1 MTRDFSP
8 LIERVLAG
16 VSKHTYTV
24 RVQCCIDTI
33 WCDIFKFYDSAKSF
47 IEHGSYKPSLY
58 GTMFLLLQA
67 IILSRAMSEE
77 LYEMD
82 SVRIFYMM
90 PQIVYF

>member
-1 MTRDFSP
+1 MAMRPSP
-8 LIERVLAG
+8 LKSLFPLLVFFLA
-16 VSKHTYTV
+16 TA
-24 RVQCCIDTI
+24 DTGAQYGMTP
-33 WCDIFKFYDSAKSF
+33 CDIFKFYDSAKSF

-82 SVRIFYMM
+82 SLRIFYMM
-90 PQIVYF
+90 PQIFYF